1 MTDPG
6 PRNSCSLTKRF
17 EALAEK
23 NICLLHKPPAH
34 TVVYDR
40 DTHTPTPR
48 HSFPFL
54 RQVSF
59 QPSAQSSWLF
69 AQQLKS
75 PILCR
80 TKGLE
85 DIGVSLISGLGVPE
99 EPGYKTLLI
108 RVIHTEILNTAF
120 SCLFASAPWLVL
132 AVARNFC
139 VVVTEAEGATEAR
152 AGPAHRVEC
161 GLGSRKEKES
171 WVFRFKGQG

>member
-6 PRNSCSLTKRF
+6 PRNSWSLTKRF
-17 EALAEK
+17 EALAKK
-23 NICLLHKPPAH
+23 NVCLLHTPPAH

-40 DTHTPTPR
+40 DTPAPR
-48 HSFPFL
+48 HSFPFR
-54 RQVSF
+54 RQISF

-75 PILCR
+75 PTLCR

-108 RVIHTEILNTAF
+108 RVIHTEILNTAY
-120 SCLFASAPWLVL
+120 SCLFASALWLVL
-132 AVARNFC
+132 AVARNSC
-139 VVVTEAEGATEAR
+139 VVVTEAEGAPEAR

-161 GLGSRKEKES
+161 GLSSRKEKES
-171 WVFRFKGQG
+171 WVFHFKGQG